1 MIEEILLVN
10 KDNLL
15 DKYYIQKNLIIIDEP
30 TGEKADKT
38 YKNMLAKEAYIAFKE
53 MQKEALEYG
62 YKIFVDSSYRSYEY
76 QEQVYKQ
83 SILKNG
89 IEYTTKYCAIPGASE
104 HQTGLACDI
113 IVCREGQMIEEPT
126 ETDEELIWCMK
137 NCYKYGFILRYPKGK
152 ESITGYN
159 FEPWHYRYVGKE
171 ISNYMKSNKINT
183 LEELVYQNNKSLK
196 KERSYGKR

>member
-1 MIEEILLVN
+1 
-10 KDNLL
+10 
-15 DKYYIQKNLIIIDEP
+15 
-30 TGEKADKT
+30 
-38 YKNMLAKEAYIAFKE
+38 
-53 MQKEALEYG
+53 
-62 YKIFVDSSYRSYEY
+62 
-76 QEQVYKQ
+76 
-83 SILKNG
+83 
-89 IEYTTKYCAIPGASE
+89 
-104 HQTGLACDI
+104 
-113 IVCREGQMIEEPT
+113 MIEEPT

-171 ISNYMKSNKINT
+171 ISNYMKNNKINT